1 MTNSHYHPIKFYKR
15 FHKGVTTCFFYW
27 SDRISTLL
35 AIVWDRE
42 YVLSIATCRLIK
54 PLLCFDGHSFL
65 LLLLWWPSPRG
76 RPVMSLL
83 VSRHASN
90 PKFLLTDI
98 TCYQMVLTPFCLEM
112 ERIATFKAGV
122 LGGEVLST
130 VLLTGVLLWR

>member
-1 MTNSHYHPIKFYKR
+1 MTNSYYQPIKFYKR

-65 LLLLWWPSPRG
+65 LLLLWWCLLLQQLSFHLSLANSIGNLCFWIVLQYPQNVLRRIWFLGAILMLSNRQHQHTRSCMFSCCLLSFFPS
-76 RPVMSLL
+76 
-83 VSRHASN
+83 
-90 PKFLLTDI
+90 
-98 TCYQMVLTPFCLEM
+98 
-112 ERIATFKAGV
+112 
-122 LGGEVLST
+122 
-130 VLLTGVLLWR
+130 